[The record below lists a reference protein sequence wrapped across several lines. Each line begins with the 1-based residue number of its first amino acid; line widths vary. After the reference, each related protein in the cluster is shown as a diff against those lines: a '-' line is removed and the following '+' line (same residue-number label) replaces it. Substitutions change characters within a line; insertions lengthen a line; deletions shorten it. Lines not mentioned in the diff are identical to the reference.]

1 MPKSSS
7 YIIGI
12 CGHAGAGKDMVADLL
27 VKKLDF
33 IRIALADP
41 IKKLAHEYF
50 GIPWEELRR
59 SDKPEKVRRLLQHLG
74 TDVGR
79 VYDPDIW
86 IRHLGR
92 AIDNN
97 PFERIVITDVRFPNE
112 AEMLVKEYGA
122 DLILI
127 ERPGNPN
134 SNKPMMQHDS
144 ETSIDKI
151 PTDLFTAVVINGEN
165 KQDEMLH
172 DLVTNI
178 EEWVKCHDFPMNPT

>member
-1 MPKSSS
+1 MSKNSS
-7 YIIGI
+7 YILGI

-27 VKKLDF
+27 IKKLDF
-33 IRIALADP
+33 IRIALAAP
-41 IKKLAHEYF
+41 IKEIAHNYF

-59 SDKPEKVRRLLQHLG
+59 SDKPEKVRKLLQHLG

-79 VYDPDIW
+79 AYDPDIW
-86 IRHLGR
+86 VRRLGNT
-92 AIDNN
+92 INNN

-112 AEMLVKEYGA
+112 AETLVKEYGA

-127 ERPGNPN
+127 ERPDNPN
-134 SNKPMMQHDS
+134 SNKPMMRHDS

-151 PTDLFTAVVINGEN
+151 PTSLFTAVVINRED
-165 KQDEMLH
+165 KQDEMLN

-178 EEWVKCHDFPMNPT
+178 EEWVRCHNFPMNPT